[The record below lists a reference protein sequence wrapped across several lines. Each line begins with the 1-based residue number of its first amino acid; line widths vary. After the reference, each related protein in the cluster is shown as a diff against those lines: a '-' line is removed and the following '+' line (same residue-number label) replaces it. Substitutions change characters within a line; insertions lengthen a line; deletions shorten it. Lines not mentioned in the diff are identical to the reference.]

1 MLNAL
6 AEINWWQA
14 TILIEVLV
22 ILIMTGVLIGVQR
35 NFRKDK
41 KKYNEIKKWKLV
53 VTTEDTPDSH
63 EAQKTYTSLIKR
75 CKPERFE
82 QPAKKALAI
91 ELFHEV
97 SIHRENKA
105 KLNQLKARIETELEV
120 R

>member
-6 AEINWWQA
+6 VEINWWQA
-14 TILIEVLV
+14 TILLEVLV

-53 VTTEDTPDSH
+53 VTTEEALDSH
-63 EAQKTYTSLIKR
+63 EIQKIYTSLIKR
-75 CKPERFE
+75 CKPERYE
-82 QPAKKALAI
+82 QPAKKALAL

-97 SIHRENKA
+97 SIHRENEA
-105 KLNQLKARIETELEV
+105 KLSQLEKRIETELEA